1 MRSLRFQLLVSH
13 LILVLLM
20 GIVMSYA
27 ITTFFRLGASI
38 DEVMTTNF
46 KGALAAQ
53 EMQHGLGRQTS
64 AMNLML
70 SGHLVEAQREYNTSW
85 PDLVNAYNAAATE
98 TDPRQQTA
106 LHEMRT
112 QMEAYR
118 KVATDTLFTH
128 VPKTSLEAEERYTN
142 IIRPLLQ
149 LMDEDTHFLVVIN
162 QREME
167 KTNTKVKDE
176 ARRAAFGSVGV
187 TAVALVVAVLLAYVV
202 VRFALVPLASMAQQ
216 AEAIGSGDLTKRIEI
231 DRDDEVGALANSFN
245 SMADN
250 LQELRKME
258 ERRLHRAER
267 MADVALEFLYD
278 PVIVTDAQGRIV
290 FLNKAAEGLF
300 GPTPA
305 TPRTPIVEHIGDR
318 RIVRAIENAV
328 KEDRVSAYEDETA
341 LVPIKVGDAERT
353 YRLRANPM
361 KDDEGSTLGC
371 VAVLED
377 ISHLRELDRL
387 KNEFIG
393 VASHELRTPVTS
405 LMLSVQLLQEGAAG
419 PLSEIQKEIINAQQE
434 DLERLEKLMR
444 ELLDVTRLEAGT
456 SPPRF
461 ELIPPQDLV
470 RTAVSSVQAKAESK
484 GVRLEQVEEPGLKP
498 VRADRSQMSRVLVNL
513 LDNAI
518 RHTPSGGSVTI
529 RALGSPNHVTFR
541 VEDTGEG
548 IPKDYLA
555 RIFDRFVQVPG
566 ATQGG
571 AGLGLSIVQTI
582 VKAHGGEMKVESE
595 LHKGSAFSFNLN
607 TDTTAAGD
615 IQI

>member
-27 ITTFFRLGASI
+27 ITTFFQLGTSI
-38 DEVMTTNF
+38 DRVMTGNF

-53 EMQHGLGRQTS
+53 EMQHGLARQTG

-70 SGHLVEAQREYNTSW
+70 SGHIDEAQREFSVSW

-106 LHEMRT
+106 LKEMLT
-112 QMEAYR
+112 QMGAYH
-118 KVATDTLFTH
+118 KVAEDTLFTH
-128 VPKTSLEAEERYTN
+128 IPSTTVQAEERYTQV
-142 IIRPLLQ
+142 IRPLLQ
-149 LMDEDTHFLVVIN
+149 LMDEDTRFLVVIN
-162 QREME
+162 QGEIM
-167 KTNTKVKDE
+167 KANNKVKDE
-176 ARRAAFGSVGV
+176 ARRAAFGSVGL
-187 TAVALVVAVLLAYVV
+187 TAVALVLAVLLAYGV
-202 VRFALVPLASMAQQ
+202 VRFALQPLASMAEQ
-216 AEAIGSGDLTKRIEI
+216 AESIGSGDLTHRIEI
-231 DRDDEVGALANSFN
+231 DRDDEIGALATSFN
-245 SMADN
+245 SMAAN
-250 LQELRKME
+250 LQDLRRSE

-278 PVIVTDAQGRIV
+278 PVIVTDAKGRIV

-328 KEDRVSAYEDETA
+328 KEDRVSANEDETA
-341 LVPIKVGDAERT
+341 LVPIKVGETERT

-361 KDDEGSTLGC
+361 KDDEGATLGC

-419 PLSEIQKEIINAQQE
+419 ELTPIQKEIIGAQQE
-434 DLERLEKLMR
+434 DLDRLEKLMR

-461 ELIPPQDLV
+461 ELISPYDLV
-470 RTAVSSVQAKAESK
+470 RQSVESVKAKAEAK
-484 GVRLEQVEEPGLKP
+484 GVHLEQVEDLGLRS
-498 VRADRSQMSRVLVNL
+498 VRADRSQISRVLVNL

-518 RHTPSGGSVTI
+518 RHTPSGGGVKI
-529 RALGSPNHVTFR
+529 RALASNNHVTFR

-548 IPKDYLA
+548 IPEDYLA

-595 LHKGSAFSFNLN
+595 LHKGSAFSFDLN
-607 TDTTAAGD
+607 TDSTVAGD
-615 IQI
+615 ISI